1 MEDGGSMFR
10 RKTKDSINAQKK
22 VLAHKNKEKTSKKQ
36 LCFVL
41 FKNKGMVAL
50 TSVLVFVLSLGI
62 ISFVTKT
69 NVVTYVT
76 ERILKELGIYTTEI
90 RNVEIESS
98 DYSSNKPGSWHIN
111 KSAKWIGRNKVQVTF
126 DVNSVIKT
134 GENYKDVVLV
144 LDISESMA
152 GEKIEKAKNDSKE
165 LIEYLLSNSNNRVAL
180 ITFDSTSEIVSNFS
194 NDKNDLIA
202 KIDTLT
208 GRNNTNYNAALLN
221 VDEVMKNY
229 VKETNRDV
237 VTLFLTDGVPCVDIP
252 NQVGTFEVLK
262 DRYPYMPING
272 IQYEMGLDVV
282 EEIRQITDSAWVAD
296 QSTLNNVLFKASV
309 SPILYENFV
318 VTDYIEN
325 DYFEVNSVDDI
336 EVSIGS
342 VTLGIEDGIQK
353 ITWNLGDNSFM
364 TGDNVQMTINLTMK
378 DEYVG
383 SDGYY
388 PTNKKEKI
396 ESKLPGESLKIVDS
410 SNTPVLKNNFEV
422 IYDANMPD
430 GCSIESIPRE
440 KHFVY
445 ENVTKKQIELSCNGY
460 LFKGWEIDKNDSE
473 YIKKVNDDVFKM
485 PEHDVTIRATWA
497 RQSIVKS
504 MNGTVHE
511 KTTLYKVLQQAA
523 EEGKYA
529 KEYTG
534 LHQDSMAGS
543 GTEKVYHWYAENDAD
558 GTAILDM
565 NNVVFAGHCW
575 QMIRTTDTGG
585 VKMIYNGEP
594 DYLGKC
600 GTSRENHV
608 GYNGDTLTN
617 LSGDYYYGTSY
628 VYDKTANTFSLSGE
642 KIQQAWNAT
651 TGPSLVGKYTCKNSV
666 ENGTCS
672 TLYYVES
679 YYDTSNGY
687 VLQLKGNS
695 NYSQIGTVQFN
706 VNYDSPSY
714 VGYMYNKVYNTK
726 SMSNAGSGEIEYQT
740 EPVLSNEYNVTANDA
755 LYPYEYDETTK
766 TWNSTSNTTNNTSK
780 IEFSPVSSGDYY
792 ISYSVIDSSNK
803 SAVNIYV
810 NNILKV
816 KFNGTD
822 NSSVRLGT
830 IGVNDVI
837 KFEFVK
843 DFYTSYDASVKFS
856 LARKTGEGA
865 DNRWYFGNDVEYKD
879 GMYVLKN
886 TVQLDLRTDYDKLDN
901 NHYSCLNEEIKYETG
916 EIKCSKIKYI
926 YFSNRPSFYYI
937 ELTNGTKIGQALEE
951 MLIDNN
957 NVNKTNSTIKS
968 AVDAW
973 YEMNM
978 LDYSDYLEDTVFC
991 NERGIRTI
999 NGWNQNGGST
1009 ALNLLFKE
1017 YRDKDLNCVN
1027 VTDRFSVSNEKA
1039 KLKYKVGLM
1048 NRSEIYILNNNNI
1061 TKTGQTYWLMSPS
1074 NYTAYFAGVKFIY
1087 RDGDWDTSAGVNTKS
1102 GVRPAISLIP
1112 GIEYSSGDGSMDN
1125 PYVVD
1130 LEI

>member
-1 MEDGGSMFR
+1 MFLE
-10 RKTKDSINAQKK
+10 KK
-22 VLAHKNKEKTSKKQ
+22 KMNKNKKKIG
-36 LCFVL
+36 FNL
-41 FKNKGMVAL
+41 FKNKKTTSL
-50 TSVLVFVLSLGI
+50 TIVLAIVFSLGI

-69 NVVTYVT
+69 NVITYVA
-76 ERILKELGIYTTEI
+76 ERILKELGIYTSEV
-90 RNVEIESS
+90 RSVEIESS
-98 DYSSNKPGSWHIN
+98 DYSSNTPGSWHID
-111 KSAKWIGRNKVQVTF
+111 KSAKWIGFGKVQLTF
-126 DVNSVIKT
+126 DVNSVMKT
-134 GENYKDVVLV
+134 DERYKDVVLV
-144 LDISESMA
+144 LDISGSMT
-152 GEKIEKAKNDSKE
+152 GEKLEKAKSDSKK
-165 LIEYLLSNSNNRVAL
+165 LISSILSDFHNRVAL
-180 ITFDSTSEIVSNFS
+180 ITFNDSSEIVSMFS
-194 NDKNDLIA
+194 NDKDVLLS
-202 KIDTLT
+202 KIDDLT
-208 GRNNTNYNAALLN
+208 ENGCTNYNAALLN
-221 VDEVMKNY
+221 VDVVMNGY
-229 VKETNRDV
+229 VEETNRDLI
-237 VTLFLTDGVPCVDIP
+237 TLFLTDGVPNKDTP
-252 NQVGTFEVLK
+252 NEIITYELLK
-262 DRYPYMPING
+262 EKYPYMVING
-272 IQYEMGLDVV
+272 VQYELGNVV
-282 EEIRQITDSAWVAD
+282 PVEIERITDSVWIAD
-296 QSTLNNVLFKASV
+296 RTTLNNTLFEASASSV
-309 SPILYENFV
+309 VYDEFV
-318 VTDYIEN
+318 VTDYVDC
-325 DYFEVNSVDDI
+325 DYFLLDSVEDVK
-336 EVSIGS
+336 VSMGT
-342 VTLGIEDGIQK
+342 VTLSVENGDQK
-353 ITWNLGDNSFM
+353 IRWNLGEKKFVTAGNAK
-364 TGDNVQMTINLTMK
+364 MTIHLSLK
-378 DEYVG
+378 DEYI
-383 SDGYY
+383 SANGYFS
-388 PTNKKEKI
+388 TNKKERI

-410 SNTPVLKNNFEV
+410 TNTPVLKNNFEV
-422 IYDANMPD
+422 IYDTNTPD
-430 GCSIESIPRE
+430 GCSIESIPTE
-440 KHFVY
+440 NHFVY
-445 ENVTKKQIELSCNGY
+445 ENVTKKQAELHCDGY
-460 LFKGWEIDKNDSE
+460 IFKGWEILDNNSSD
-473 YIKKVNDDVFKM
+473 ITRVNDDVFVM
-485 PEHDVTIRATWA
+485 PAHDVTLMATWTK
-497 RQSIVKS
+497 QYISKS

-511 KTTLYKVLQQAA
+511 KTTLYKVLQNAA

-534 LHQDSMAGS
+534 LHQDSMAEI
-543 GTEKVYHWYAENDAD
+543 GTMKIYHWYAENDAD

-594 DYLGKC
+594 DNLGKC

-608 GYNGDTLTN
+608 GYDGNTLTN

-628 VYDKTANTFSLSGE
+628 VYDKTANAFSLSGE

-651 TGPSLVGKYTCKNSV
+651 TGPSLVGKYTCKNSA

-679 YYDTSNGY
+679 YYDTSYGY
-687 VLQLKGNS
+687 VLQLKGNL

-726 SMSNAGSGEIEYQT
+726 SMSNAVSGEIEYQT
-740 EPVLSNEYNVTANDA
+740 EPVLSNEYNVIANDA
-755 LYPYEYDETTK
+755 LYPYEYNETTK
-766 TWNSTSNTTNNTSK
+766 TWNSTSNTMNNTSK

-792 ISYSVIDSSNK
+792 ISYSVTDSSNK

-816 KFNGTD
+816 QFNGTD
-822 NSSVRLGT
+822 ISSVRLGT

-837 KFEFVK
+837 KFEYNK
-843 DFYTSYDASVKFS
+843 DYNTSYDASVKFN
-856 LARKTGEGA
+856 LARIKVEGE

-901 NHYSCLNEEIKYETG
+901 NHYSCLNEKIKSETG

-937 ELTNGTKIGQALEE
+937 ELTNGTKIEEALEE

-957 NVNKTNSTIKS
+957 VNRTNSTIKS

-991 NERGIRTI
+991 NERGIRTV
-999 NGWNQNGGST
+999 NGWNPNGGST

-1048 NRSEIYILNNNNI
+1048 NRSELYVLNNNNI

-1087 RDGDWDTSAGVNTKS
+1087 RDGDWESSAGVNTKS

-1112 GIEYSSGDGSMDN
+1112 GIEYTSGDGSMDN

-1130 LEI
+1130 LDL